1 MKKNKTFKIMLTVL
15 ILMVMVGTAGSVFAA
30 AGWDDPLTPTQPDGN
45 VGTSIN
51 NIAGQILFVVQM
63 IAIAVATI
71 MLIVL
76 GIKYITASPDAKA
89 EIKKSAWYYVVG
101 AFAIF
106 AASFIVGILKNL
118 FTNMG

>member
-1 MKKNKTFKIMLTVL
+1 MKKNKMFKIMLTVL
-15 ILMVMVGTAGSVFAA
+15 MLIVMVGTAGSVLA
-30 AGWDDPLTPTQPDGN
+30 AGWDEEITASEPGGN

-51 NIAGQILFVVQM
+51 NIASQILFVVQM

-76 GIKYITASPDAKA
+76 GIKYITASPDGKA
-89 EIKKSAWYYVVG
+89 EIKKSAWIYVVG

-106 AASFIVGILKNL
+106 ASSFLVGLLKNL
-118 FTNMG
+118 FTGLK